1 MTKFRLSLCLL
12 LLMSI
17 TSIAQNIKVT
27 GSVKDEKGEPVTG
40 ANIFVRGTTVGVNS
54 DVSGNYSV
62 TAAKGQTLV
71 CQLLGYFTQKVVIS
85 NAVKIDFVLRE
96 DATLLSQ
103 VVVLGYGS
111 IKKSDLT
118 GSVSSV
124 KSEVV
129 NLQPSPSFEKTLQGR
144 VAGIQVVNDYSPG
157 GGATIRIRGGSSIYS
172 DNSPLL
178 VVDGFPLGSAGGL
191 KQISPDEIER
201 IDILK
206 DASASAIYG
215 SRGANGV
222 IIVTTKRA
230 AEGTTRVTV
239 SNQTTMNQLTSRL
252 DRWYDM
258 LLMAQLSNEASIN
271 SGLNPR
277 YIGKT
282 DASGIYYPSLGDISS
297 GAWSYNTAWEDLV
310 YRSIPVTNDFNVNI
324 SSSSVKTQFNLG
336 ISYLKEQG
344 KSIRDDYKKGN
355 INFSIQHKIT
365 DAITIKFNEI
375 LSRDYRYNN
384 SLWLR
389 NPIFPA
395 YNEDGTYYML
405 NSVDYS
411 HPIAVSD
418 NSYNYSN
425 GFDNITMLGLEAEI
439 TDWLKF
445 TGQASYKYGNSI
457 NDYFQPAIY
466 TSEGNLR
473 NGYGK
478 ISNWTGQNA
487 AVDAYLTFNKTF
499 GEIHNINAMAGYSY
513 EYSTGRSSTLAAEDF
528 INAAL
533 GNENLSSGSPEKM
546 RVSNSLS
553 ESELVSGMFR
563 TNYSLMDKYL
573 VTFTARMDGSSK
585 FGDDNKYAF
594 FPSGAISWK
603 AHKEKFIK
611 SINTFNELKF
621 RLSYGTSGNQGISAY
636 QTLPRY
642 GQQLYYYDG
651 EWVNAIGQG
660 FVSAWTGPD
669 GRIRIFEGL
678 GSPSLRWETTTQT
691 NLGVDMSMLSNRI
704 RMTFDTYYKR
714 TDNLLRDGYLPPSSA
729 FDRKK
734 INGGTVLNRGFE
746 VTIGGDITNSSALK
760 VSATAIL
767 TVNKNRLTNLGDV
780 QSIGFNVDSKD
791 NMQYQYW
798 GSVPSGFR
806 ETGLNILA
814 IGQPVNVFYGFKTD
828 GIIQTLAEG
837 IEAGLSGDLAK
848 PGEIK
853 YVDLDK
859 NGVVDDADKTIIGNP
874 NPDFLASLSVNFAW
888 KNFEAEL
895 FFNGSF
901 GNDIINT
908 QKFGTPSTA
917 PLRWTQDN
925 PSEKYPSLRESR
937 YEYRFSDFWVEDG
950 SYLKLQNVNL
960 SYNLNFKT
968 RKYVIKGAKI
978 TLNATDLFTI
988 SKFTGYDP
996 QKTGLDGIYWG
1007 GLPGYRLIT
1016 LGLNLKF

>member
-12 LLMSI
+12 LFLSVGLF
-17 TSIAQNIKVT
+17 AQNVKVT
-27 GSVKDEKGEPVTG
+27 GSVRDEKGEPIVG
-40 ANIFVRGTTVGVNS
+40 ANIFVQGTTIGVTS
-54 DVSGNYSV
+54 DATGNFSIV
-62 TAAKGQTLV
+62 ASKGQTLV
-71 CQLLGYFTQKVVIS
+71 CQSLGFETQKVIIS
-85 NAVKIDFVLRE
+85 KSVKLDFILRE
-96 DATLLSQ
+96 DATLLNQ

-118 GSVSSV
+118 GSVASV
-124 KSEVV
+124 KQDVV

-144 VAGIQVVNDYSPG
+144 VAGVQVVNDYSPG

-201 IDILK
+201 VDILK

-230 AEGTTRVTV
+230 AEGTTKVTV
-239 SNQTTMNQLTSRL
+239 SNQTTFNQLTAKL

-271 SGLNPR
+271 AGLNPR

-282 DASGIYYPSLGDISS
+282 DASGIYYPSLGDIAT
-297 GAWSYNTAWEDLV
+297 GKWAYNTSWEDLV
-310 YRSIPVTNDFNVNI
+310 YRDMPVTNDFSVNI
-324 SSSSVKTQFNLG
+324 SSSSAKTQFNLG
-336 ISYLKEQG
+336 LSYLYEQG
-344 KSIRDDYKKGN
+344 KSIKDDYKKGN
-355 INFSIQHKIT
+355 LNFSIQHKATDNIT
-365 DAITIKFNEI
+365 VKFSEI
-375 LSRDYRYNN
+375 ISRDYRYNN

-395 YNEDGTYYML
+395 YNEDGTYYLL

-411 HPIAVSD
+411 HPLAISD
-418 NSYNYSN
+418 NSYNYWH
-425 GFDNITMLGLEAEI
+425 GFDSITMLGLEAEI

-445 TGQASYKYGNSI
+445 TGQASYKYGNSV
-457 NDYFQPAIY
+457 NDYFQPAKY

-478 ISNWTGQNA
+478 ITNWTGQNA
-487 AVDAYLTFNKTF
+487 AVDAYLTFNKNF
-499 GEIHNINAMAGYSY
+499 GSDHNVNAMAGYSY
-513 EYSTGRSSTLAAEDF
+513 EYSTGRGSVLTAEDF
-528 INAAL
+528 INSAL

-553 ESELVSGMFR
+553 ESELVSAMFR
-563 TNYSLMDKYL
+563 ANYSFKDKYL
-573 VTFTARMDGSSK
+573 ATVTARMDGSSK

-594 FPSGAISWK
+594 FPSGAVSWK
-603 AHKEKFIK
+603 AHKEPFVK
-611 SINTFNELKF
+611 SWNTFDELKL

-642 GQQLYYYDG
+642 GQALYYYDN

-660 FVSAWTGPD
+660 FVSAWTGPN

-678 GSPSLRWETTTQT
+678 GAPSLKWETTTQT
-691 NLGVDMSMLSNRI
+691 NLGIDMSMLENRI
-704 RMTFDTYYKR
+704 RMTVDAYYKR

-734 INGGTVLNRGFE
+734 INGGTVLNRGIE
-746 VTIGGDITNSSALK
+746 VTIGGDITKNSALK
-760 VSATAIL
+760 VSATAIVSVNRNKL
-767 TVNKNRLTNLGDV
+767 TDLGDV
-780 QSIGFNVDSKD
+780 KSVGFNIDPKD
-791 NMQYQYW
+791 NMQFQYW

-814 IGQPVNVFYGFKTD
+814 IGKPVNVFYGFKTD
-828 GIIQTLAEG
+828 GIVQTLAEG
-837 IEAGLSGDLAK
+837 LEAGLTGDMAK

-853 YVDLDK
+853 YVDYDK
-859 NGVVDDADKTIIGNP
+859 SGVVDDGDKTIIGDP
-874 NPDFLASLSVNFAW
+874 NPDFLASLSVNLQW

-901 GNDIINT
+901 GNDVVNT
-908 QKFGTPSTA
+908 QMFGTPKTM

-925 PSEKYPSLRESR
+925 PGNKYPSLRESR

-950 SYLKLQNVNL
+950 SYLKLQKVNL
-960 SYNLNFKT
+960 SYNFNFKN
-968 RKYVIKGAKI
+968 RKYVIKSAKV
-978 TLNATDLFTI
+978 TLNATNLFTLT
-988 SKFTGYDP
+988 KFSGYDP

-1007 GLPGYRLIT
+1007 GLPGYRLLT
-1016 LGLNLKF
+1016 LGFNFKF

>member
-1 MTKFRLSLCLL
+1 LL
-12 LLMSI
+12 LFLSI
-17 TSIAQNIKVT
+17 TSFAQNLKVT
-27 GSVKDEKGEPVTG
+27 GSVKDEKGEPVAG
-40 ANIFVRGTTVGVNS
+40 ANIFVQGTTIGVNS
-54 DVSGNYSV
+54 DASGNYSISV
-62 TAAKGQTLV
+62 AKGQTLV
-71 CQLLGYFTQKVVIS
+71 CQTLGYITTKVVIS
-85 NAVKIDFVLRE
+85 NSVKIDFILKE
-96 DATLLSQ
+96 DATLLNQ

-118 GSVSSV
+118 GSVASV
-124 KSEVV
+124 KQDVV
-129 NLQPSPSFEKTLQGR
+129 TLQPSPSFEKTLQGR
-144 VAGIQVVNDYSPG
+144 VAGVQVVNDYSPG
-157 GGATIRIRGGSSIYS
+157 GGATVRIRGGSSIYS

-230 AEGTTRVTV
+230 AEGTTKVTI
-239 SNQTTMNQLTSRL
+239 SNQTTVNQLTAKL

-271 SGLNPR
+271 AGLNPR

-282 DASGIYYPSLGDISS
+282 DASGIYYPSLGDIAS
-297 GAWSYNTAWEDLV
+297 GAWPYNTAWEDLV
-310 YRSIPVTNDFNVNI
+310 YRSLPVTNDVGINI
-324 SSSSVKTQFNLG
+324 SSSNSKTQFNLG
-336 ISYLKEQG
+336 VNYLTEQG
-344 KSIRDDYKKGN
+344 KSIRDDYRKAN
-355 INFSIQHKIT
+355 INFSLQHKVNKAVT
-365 DAITIKFNEI
+365 VKFSEI

-418 NSYNYSN
+418 NSYNYSH
-425 GFDNITMLGLEAEI
+425 GFDSITMLGIDADI
-439 TDWLKF
+439 TSWLKF
-445 TGQASYKYGNSI
+445 TGQTSYKYGNSI
-457 NDYFQPAIY
+457 NDVFQPAIY

-478 ISNWTGQNA
+478 ISNWTGQNVA
-487 AVDAYLTFNKTF
+487 IDAYLTFNKTF
-499 GEIHNINAMAGYSY
+499 NDIHNVTAMAGYSY
-513 EYSTGRSSTLAAEDF
+513 EYSTARSSLLTAEDF

-553 ESELVSGMFR
+553 ESELVSVMFR
-563 TNYSLMDKYL
+563 ANYSLMDKYL
-573 VTFTARMDGSSK
+573 ATFTARMDGSSK
-585 FGDDNKYAF
+585 FGDDNKYAY

-603 AHKEKFIK
+603 AHNENFIK
-611 SINTFNELKF
+611 DLYKFDELKL

-642 GQQLYYYDG
+642 GQAMYYYDG

-660 FVSAWTGPD
+660 YVTAWTGPN
-669 GRIRIFEGL
+669 GRIRIYEGL
-678 GSPSLRWETTTQT
+678 GAPSLRWETTTQT
-691 NLGVDMSMLSNRI
+691 NLGLDLAMLDSRL
-704 RMTFDTYYKR
+704 RMTVDAYYKR

-734 INGGTVLNRGFE
+734 INGGTVLNKGFE
-746 VTIGGDITNSSALK
+746 VTLSGDITKNSALK
-760 VSATAIL
+760 VSATAIISVNRNKL
-767 TVNKNRLTNLGDV
+767 TDLGDV
-780 QSIGFNVDSKD
+780 ESVGFNVDSKD

-814 IGQPVNVFYGFKTD
+814 IGKPVNVFYGFRTD
-828 GIIQTLAEG
+828 GIVQTLAEG
-837 IEAGLSGDLAK
+837 LEAGLTGDMAK

-853 YVDLDK
+853 YVDLD
-859 NGVVDDADKTIIGNP
+859 NSGVVDDGDKTVIGDP
-874 NPDFLASLSVNFAW
+874 NPDFLASLSLNFAW

-901 GNDIINT
+901 GNDVINT
-908 QKFGTPSTA
+908 TKFGTPKTM

-925 PSEKYPSLRESR
+925 PSNKYPSLRESR

-960 SYNLNFKT
+960 SYNLNFKNS
-968 RKYVIKGAKI
+968 KSLIKGAKVSV
-978 TLNATDLFTI
+978 NATNLFTLT
-988 SKFTGYDP
+988 KFTGYDP